1 MVVGETEPGFRYW
14 AFISYSHQ
22 DQSWGRWLHRA
33 LERYR
38 VPPRLVGLPIAAGV
52 IPARLS
58 PIFRDRDELPTAT
71 DLGRSVGEALQQS
84 WCLIVVCS
92 PAAAQSRWVNE
103 EVRQF
108 QLLGRAERIHF
119 LIVDEAPG
127 APSFPPALFA
137 MQRDGAAA
145 AEPIAADA
153 RRSGDGKSHARL
165 KLIAGILGISY
176 DKLVQREHQR
186 GYRRMATIAIAATF
200 ALAVLTVFTVV
211 AITSRRE
218 AEAQRGHAESL
229 VEFMLGDLRQK
240 LEPEGQLST
249 LDAVG
254 KQALAYYA
262 AQDPASLDADA
273 LARRA
278 RALHMIGEVDD
289 QRGRLDDALG
299 VFKQAANS
307 TGELLARDKDNPK
320 RIFDH
325 AQSVYWVGEIAFER
339 GEAATAE
346 AAFNNYKALA
356 TRLTGIDPGNADW
369 QAEVE
374 YADSDLGTLLIG
386 QGRVDDAAASFEP
399 ALVVAEALARRAPND
414 HARRTELA
422 QAHAWLADARAGQ
435 GRLADAVAQRQ
446 AEIGISEEILAE
458 NPKNRDAKSALLVAE
473 HELGSLSLVRGK
485 LSMALSQ
492 LQRSVAL
499 ADELLEADP
508 ENAVTASYS
517 ASAYAQLGEAA
528 DDAGDSAAARKSL
541 ARARDLAAQ
550 LVKRDP
556 TVVAW
561 QSRLSTALLLQA
573 RMMAESGDALGA
585 LRQTQG
591 VIQRLDTLRQSH
603 RLDLSTRLHYA
614 EALLMAG
621 QQNAALGDP
630 SQARD
635 NWQRVVTA
643 LSANVDGTA
652 PPAQAILAIALLE
665 LGRHDEAA
673 PLLARLDSIGYRDPE
688 FIRQRAVV
696 DAAAQPA
703 PTPAVH

>member
-1 MVVGETEPGFRYW
+1 MVAGETDPGFRYW
-14 AFISYSHQ
+14 AFISYSHR
-22 DQSWGRWLHRA
+22 DLSWGRWLHRA
-33 LERYR
+33 LESYR

-52 IPARLS
+52 IPARLT

-71 DLGRSVGEALQQS
+71 DLGRSVAEALRQS

-108 QLLGRAERIHF
+108 RRLGRAERIHC
-119 LIVDEAPG
+119 LIVDEVAD
-127 APSFPPALFA
+127 ASCFPPALYA
-137 MQRDGAAA
+137 TQGDGAAA
-145 AEPIAADA
+145 AEPVAADA

-165 KLIAGILGISY
+165 KLVAGILGISY

-186 GYRRMATIAIAATF
+186 GYRRMAAIATAAVL

-218 AEAQRGHAESL
+218 ADAQRGHAESL

-254 KQALAYYA
+254 KEALAYYA
-262 AQDPASLDADA
+262 AQDPASLDANA

-299 VFKQAANS
+299 VFKQAADS
-307 TGELLARDKDNPK
+307 TAELLARDKDNPK

-325 AQSVYWVGEIAFER
+325 AQSVYWVGQIAWQR

-346 AAFNNYKALA
+346 TAFNNYKTLA
-356 TRLTGIDPGNADW
+356 TRLVGMDPGNADW

-374 YADSDLGTLLIG
+374 YADSNLGTLLLG
-386 QGRVDDAAASFEP
+386 QGRMDDAAASFEP
-399 ALVVAEALARRAPND
+399 ALKVAEMLARRAPND
-414 HARRTELA
+414 HARRSELA
-422 QAHAWLADARAGQ
+422 QAHAWLAGARAGQ
-435 GRLADAVAQRQ
+435 GRFADAVEQWQ
-446 AEIGISEEILAE
+446 ADIGISEEILAE
-458 NPKNRDAKSALLVAE
+458 NPKNRDAKSALMVAE
-473 HELGSLSLVRGK
+473 YKLGHLALVRGE

-492 LQRSVAL
+492 LQRSAAL
-499 ADELLEADP
+499 ADELLAADP
-508 ENAVTASYS
+508 ENAVTAT
-517 ASAYAQLGEAA
+517 
-528 DDAGDSAAARKSL
+528 DSAAAYLYLGEAVDDSGDGTSARKAIS
-541 ARARDLAAQ
+541 RARGLTAQ

-556 TVVAW
+556 TVVGS
-561 QSRLSTALLLQA
+561 QTLLSSTLLMQA
-573 RMMAESGDALGA
+573 RMMAANKDALGA

-591 VIQRLDTLRQSH
+591 VIQRLDTLRETH
-603 RLDLSTRLHYA
+603 RLDLSARVLYA

-621 QQNAALGDP
+621 QQSATLGDQT
-630 SQARD
+630 QARD
-635 NWQRVVTA
+635 NWQRVVSA

-652 PPAQAILAIALLE
+652 PPAQALLAIALSA
-665 LGRHDEAA
+665 LGRHDDAV
-673 PLLARLDSIGYRDPE
+673 PLLARLDRIGYRDPE
-688 FIRQRAVV
+688 FIRQRAAV
-696 DAAAQPA
+696 DAAAVPA
-703 PTPAVH
+703 PTPSVH

>member
-119 LIVDEAPG
+119 LIVDEASG
-127 APSFPPALFA
+127 APCFPPALFA

-299 VFKQAANS
+299 V
-307 TGELLARDKDNPK
+307 
-320 RIFDH
+320 
-325 AQSVYWVGEIAFER
+325 
-339 GEAATAE
+339 
-346 AAFNNYKALA
+346 
-356 TRLTGIDPGNADW
+356 
-369 QAEVE
+369 
-374 YADSDLGTLLIG
+374 
-386 QGRVDDAAASFEP
+386 
-399 ALVVAEALARRAPND
+399 
-414 HARRTELA
+414 
-422 QAHAWLADARAGQ
+422 
-435 GRLADAVAQRQ
+435 
-446 AEIGISEEILAE
+446 
-458 NPKNRDAKSALLVAE
+458 
-473 HELGSLSLVRGK
+473 
-485 LSMALSQ
+485 
-492 LQRSVAL
+492 
-499 ADELLEADP
+499 
-508 ENAVTASYS
+508 
-517 ASAYAQLGEAA
+517 
-528 DDAGDSAAARKSL
+528 
-541 ARARDLAAQ
+541 
-550 LVKRDP
+550 
-556 TVVAW
+556 
-561 QSRLSTALLLQA
+561 
-573 RMMAESGDALGA
+573 
-585 LRQTQG
+585 
-591 VIQRLDTLRQSH
+591 
-603 RLDLSTRLHYA
+603 
-614 EALLMAG
+614 
-621 QQNAALGDP
+621 
-630 SQARD
+630 
-635 NWQRVVTA
+635 
-643 LSANVDGTA
+643 
-652 PPAQAILAIALLE
+652 
-665 LGRHDEAA
+665 
-673 PLLARLDSIGYRDPE
+673 
-688 FIRQRAVV
+688 
-696 DAAAQPA
+696 
-703 PTPAVH
+703 